1 LVGGVAW
8 RAFRTGEE
16 EKDTGGQV
24 VRMFGRLWEWLKQY
38 TKEVVEPFILSGE
51 PVKKVREGLVD
62 LYHDYKDDRIID
74 LLKLIESINNGG

>member
-1 LVGGVAW
+1 MESFQDWRRAKRYGWQGGTRVWQTLGMA
-8 RAFRTGEE
+8 E
-16 EKDTGGQV
+16 
-24 VRMFGRLWEWLKQY
+24 QY
-38 TKEVVEPFILSGE
+38 NKEVVEPVILSGD